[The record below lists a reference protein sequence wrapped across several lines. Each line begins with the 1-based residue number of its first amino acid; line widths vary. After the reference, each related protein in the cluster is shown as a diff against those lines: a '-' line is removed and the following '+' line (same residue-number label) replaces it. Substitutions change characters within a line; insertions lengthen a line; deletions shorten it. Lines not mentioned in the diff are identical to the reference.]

1 MILLLSIAIGL
12 ALAMAIGGNDVAN
25 SMATAVGA
33 KAITV
38 KQAVLIAAVLEFS
51 GAFFFGAHVTSTIT
65 KGILNPD
72 SISSDKML
80 MYGALSALIGAF
92 IWLAIA
98 TLKGW
103 PVSTTH
109 SIVGGMVG
117 FGIMAGGMGA
127 VNWAK
132 MLMIVSSWFISP
144 FVGGLLAFIVFKLI
158 AFSILRKKNPV
169 SATKSYA
176 PMYIAGTLFITSF
189 LFSIKTLKLGVYK
202 SLLTGI
208 AFFVGSLLVSFFI
221 VARYI
226 RKNEHKPYE
235 VVEGT
240 FRKMQVLTSCYVSF
254 AHGAN
259 DVANAVGPLAVV
271 YIALTAGGIG
281 SHVEVPS
288 WMLGIGGLGI
298 ALGVGIWGKKVMETV
313 GTRITT
319 LNNTRGFSID
329 FAAATTVLL
338 SSFLGMPVSTTHT
351 VVGAVTG
358 VGLAHGLEGVNK
370 GVLKNILWAWFVTV
384 PVSGIIS
391 ALVFRMFI

>member
-1 MILLLSIAIGL
+1 MLLLFSMTFGL

-38 KQAVLIAAVLEFS
+38 KQAVMIAAVLEFS

-65 KGILNPD
+65 KGILN
-72 SISSDKML
+72 SEVISSDKVL

-98 TLKGW
+98 TIKGW

-117 FGIMAGGMGA
+117 FGIMAAGLDA
-127 VNWAK
+127 VNWVK
-132 MLMIVSSWFISP
+132 MFMIVSSWFISP
-144 FVGGLLAFIVFKLI
+144 FVGGFLAFVVFKLI
-158 AFSILRKKNPV
+158 ALSILRRENPV
-169 SATKSYA
+169 TATKRYA
-176 PMYIAGTLFITSF
+176 PLYIAATLFIISF
-189 LFSIKTLKLGVYK
+189 LFGVKTMKMGIYR
-202 SLLTGI
+202 SLLAGGV
-208 AFFVGSLLVSFFI
+208 FFVLGFLLSFFL
-221 VARYI
+221 VRRYAS
-226 RKNEHKPYE
+226 KNEHKPYE
-235 VVEGT
+235 IVEGT
-240 FRKMQVLTSCYVSF
+240 FKKMQILTSCYVSF

-271 YIALTAGGIG
+271 YLALTTGGIG
-281 SHVEVPS
+281 THVEVPS
-288 WMLGIGGLGI
+288 WMLAIGGFGI
-298 ALGVGIWGKKVMETV
+298 ALGVGIWGKKVMRTV
-313 GTRITT
+313 GTQITT

-338 SSFLGMPVSTTHT
+338 SSFFGMPVSTTHT

-358 VGLAHGLEGVNK
+358 VGLAHGLEAVNR

-384 PVSGIIS
+384 PVSGVIS
-391 ALVFRMFI
+391 ALLFKLFI

>member
-1 MILLLSIAIGL
+1 MILILSAALGL

-38 KQAVLIAAVLEFS
+38 KQAVMIAAVLEFS

-65 KGILNPD
+65 KGILNP
-72 SISSDKML
+72 SIISSDKTL

-117 FGIMAGGMGA
+117 FGIVAGGLGA

-144 FVGGLLAFIVFKLI
+144 FVGGLLAFVVFKLI
-158 AFSILRKKNPV
+158 AFSILRRKSPIT
-169 SATKSYA
+169 ATKHYA
-176 PMYIAGTLFITSF
+176 PLYIAGTLFIISF
-189 LFSIKTLKLGVYK
+189 LFSIKTLKLGTY
-202 SLLTGI
+202 S
-208 AFFVGSLLVSFFI
+208 SLLVGGVFFTLGFLVSFLL
-221 VARYI
+221 VAKYA
-226 RKNEHKPYE
+226 RKNQHEPYE
-235 VVEGT
+235 IVEGT

-288 WMLGIGGLGI
+288 WMLAIGGFGI
-298 ALGVGIWGKKVMETV
+298 ALGVGIWGKKVMDTV

-338 SSFLGMPVSTTHT
+338 SSFFGMPVSTTHT

-358 VGLAHGLEGVNK
+358 VGLAHGLEGVNR

-391 ALVFRMFI
+391 GLLFMLFI